1 MYYTVILN
9 LDSVIFSTKKTKF
22 YCFPFFLCTLY
33 VSNFSELSILV
44 ALSVFSNIYLM
55 NLLNSMITYTLSTPS
70 PSLSGHILIAI

>member
-9 LDSVIFSTKKTKF
+9 LDSIIFSTKKSEIF
-22 YCFPFFLCTLY
+22 FFFPFFLCTLY

-55 NLLNSMITYTLSTPS
+55 NLLNSMITCTLSTP
-70 PSLSGHILIAI
+70 PPFLDIY